1 MIKQDVKSR
10 VLREFLAT
18 LQNPLAP
25 FAKKE
30 LYDFF
35 EFHRINRNIARKFI
49 CSLIKQGAA
58 KQLGEGKVILEEYF
72 YFYLFC
78 HYDYNNSLSVRDF
91 PYCSKFTNDRE
102 YETLYC
108 QLIDTFDSIRNYQA
122 SVEGVLIEMVSDRR
136 SSEALS
142 KVSERGKECK
152 KEIKKLFKLLKKE
165 ENFSKV

>member
-1 MIKQDVKSR
+1 MIKQDIKCR

-58 KQLGEGKVILEEYF
+58 KALGEGKLILEEYF

-91 PYCSKFTNDRE
+91 PYCSKFANSRE
-102 YETLYC
+102 YEALYC

-122 SVEGVLIEMVSDRR
+122 CVEGVLIEMVSNQR

-142 KVSERGKECK
+142 KVFERGKECK
-152 KEIKKLFKLLKKE
+152 KEIKKLFKLFKKE
-165 ENFSKV
+165 ENFSKM

>member
-18 LQNPLAP
+18 LQNPLVP

-58 KQLGEGKVILEEYF
+58 KALGEGKLILEEYF

-78 HYDYNNSLSVRDF
+78 HY
-91 PYCSKFTNDRE
+91 E
-102 YETLYC
+102 
-108 QLIDTFDSIRNYQA
+108 Q
-122 SVEGVLIEMVSDRR
+122 
-136 SSEALS
+136 
-142 KVSERGKECK
+142 
-152 KEIKKLFKLLKKE
+152 
-165 ENFSKV
+165 

>member
-1 MIKQDVKSR
+1 MK
-10 VLREFLAT
+10 
-18 LQNPLAP
+18 
-25 FAKKE
+25 
-30 LYDFF
+30 
-35 EFHRINRNIARKFI
+35 NIFI
-49 CSLIKQGAA
+49 SIFSA
-58 KQLGEGKVILEEYF
+58 ITN
-72 YFYLFC
+72 
-78 HYDYNNSLSVRDF
+78 NNSLSVRDF

>member
-1 MIKQDVKSR
+1 MIKQDIKCR

-35 EFHRINRNIARKFI
+35 EFHRINRNIAHKFI
-49 CSLIKQGAA
+49 YSLIKQGAA
-58 KQLGEGKVILEEYF
+58 KQLGEAKVILEEYF

-78 HYDYNNSLSVRDF
+78 HYDNDNSLSVRDF
-91 PYCSKFTNDRE
+91 PYSSKFVNSRE
-102 YETLYC
+102 YEALYC

-122 SVEGVLIEMVSDRR
+122 CVEGALIGMVSDRR

-152 KEIKKLFKLLKKE
+152 KEIKKLFKLFKKE

>member
-1 MIKQDVKSR
+1 MIKQDIKCR

-35 EFHRINRNIARKFI
+35 EFHRINRNIAHKFI
-49 CSLIKQGAA
+49 YSLIKQGAA
-58 KQLGEGKVILEEYF
+58 KSVGKGKLILEEYY

-91 PYCSKFTNDRE
+91 PYCSKFANSRE
-102 YETLYC
+102 YEALYC
-108 QLIDTFDSIRNYQA
+108 QFIDTFDSIRNYQA

>member
-1 MIKQDVKSR
+1 MIKQDTKSR

-18 LQNPLAP
+18 LQNPLVP

-35 EFHRINRNIARKFI
+35 EFHRINRNIAHKFI
-49 CSLIKQGAA
+49 YFLIKQGAA
-58 KQLGEGKVILEEYF
+58 KSVGKGKLILEEYY

-78 HYDYNNSLSVRDF
+78 HYDHNNSLSVRDF

-122 SVEGVLIEMVSDRR
+122 CVEGVLIEMVSDRR

-142 KVSERGKECK
+142 ETFERGKECK